1 MQNKSYDKPDG
12 KYYRMFHRRRNYIHR
27 LLVPSSGDVAA
38 IVPILLK
45 ETDV

>member
-1 MQNKSYDKPDG
+1 MQNKSYDKPGG
-12 KYYRMFHRRRNYIHR
+12 KYYRMFHRRRNCIHR
-27 LLVPSSGDVAA
+27 LLVPSTGDVAA